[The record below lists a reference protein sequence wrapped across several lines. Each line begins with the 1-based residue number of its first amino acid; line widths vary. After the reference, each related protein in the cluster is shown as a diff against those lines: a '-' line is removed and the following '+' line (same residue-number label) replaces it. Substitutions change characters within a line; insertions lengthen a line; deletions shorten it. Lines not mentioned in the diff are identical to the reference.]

1 MPADCASSSSLCVD
15 FVNAL
20 PVPHIAIS
28 TLGAPFEVETICASD
43 DVAAHL
49 DETQLDSGV
58 GPCWRARDTAS
69 PVLLPDLRQDPPTAW
84 PVFLAA
90 AARYGISSVYAFPM
104 AVGLVDVGVV
114 NLYAT
119 GAHALTV
126 DQVDEAARLADS
138 AGQRILRT
146 ALDGLD
152 GLDDDSS
159 TNASPRR
166 FVHQATGM
174 VVAQL
179 RVAPDDA
186 LLVIRAHAFASGRS
200 VREVAEAIISRDID
214 FSV

>member
-1 MPADCASSSSLCVD
+1 MPVDREASGSLCID

-28 TLGAPFEVETICASD
+28 TLGAPFEIETICASD
-43 DVAAHL
+43 DVAAYL

-69 PVLLPDLRQDPPTAW
+69 PVLLPDLRQDAPTAW

-90 AARYGISSVYAFPM
+90 AARHGISSVYAFPM

-119 GAHALTV
+119 GVHALTV

>member
-1 MPADCASSSSLCVD
+1 MPVDRESSGSLCID

-28 TLGAPFEVETICASD
+28 TLGAPFEVETICATD

-69 PVLLPDLRQDPPTAW
+69 PVLLPDLRQDAPTAW

-119 GAHALTV
+119 GVHALTV

-200 VREVAEAIISRDID
+200 VREVAEAIIARDID

>member
-1 MPADCASSSSLCVD
+1 
-15 FVNAL
+15 
-20 PVPHIAIS
+20 
-28 TLGAPFEVETICASD
+28 
-43 DVAAHL
+43 
-49 DETQLDSGV
+49 
-58 GPCWRARDTAS
+58 
-69 PVLLPDLRQDPPTAW
+69 
-84 PVFLAA
+84 
-90 AARYGISSVYAFPM
+90 M
-104 AVGLVDVGVV
+104 AVGLVEVGVV

-119 GAHALTV
+119 GVRALTV

-138 AGQRILRT
+138 AGHRILRT
-146 ALDGLD
+146 ALE
-152 GLDDDSS
+152 GLDDDVS

-179 RVAPDDA
+179 QVGPEDA